1 MEGQVVTI
9 LDDYGNSK
17 MVKIISI
24 FSSNREDKR
33 YLAYT
38 NAPDY
43 YNQHE
48 DNDVLDLYIVILES
62 DYNGYI
68 VKAIDNDEEFRVSL
82 RLRITNDFV
91 MALLSRSAS
100 LTVIKPLSLRTRLR
114 EIYKDAI
121 QRNN

>member
-1 MEGQVVTI
+1 MGDDMEGQVVTI

-68 VKAIDNDEEFRVSL
+68 VKAIDNDEEFCYAQ
-82 RLRITNDFV
+82 
-91 MALLSRSAS
+91 ALFKME
-100 LTVIKPLSLRTRLR
+100 V
-114 EIYKDAI
+114 
-121 QRNN
+121 